1 MQNIDDTSFNKNFL
15 KTLTILY
22 AEDDE
27 AIRKSMEKI
36 LRKIFKDVISS
47 VDGKEG
53 LENYH
58 LYTEEM
64 DIVFDAVVTDI
75 RMPNIDGL
83 EMAKKIREINP
94 DIPIIMTTAHG
105 ESDYMLEAIKIGVSG
120 YILKPI
126 NTKELILTI
135 QKHCEVIRNKKLL
148 IKKEE
153 ELKEYV
159 DIIDSIATLC
169 KVDTKDNIIEANNF
183 FYDALEY
190 EHGELI
196 GTNIVNLIH
205 PNSIPRAYKQMK
217 DNIKHEKSW
226 KGKMLFLSKND
237 DIVPLRA
244 TSIPLKDD
252 DTGELSGYLF
262 IGFLAYEEEEE
273 KKEITYKAR
282 RNIMTEKQKI
292 LQLTKKLKECERLLK
307 ENQNGIPLKDVN
319 ILKHSFE
326 AERAK
331 NTKLVEQIKYYELL
345 TKELQNRL
353 DNVLDIEK
361 EKRKEIIM
369 QLQQCKR
376 EKRRLEDELLSA
388 RAVISKLTPE
398 PKYVE

>member
-1 MQNIDDTSFNKNFL
+1 
-15 KTLTILY
+15 
-22 AEDDE
+22 
-27 AIRKSMEKI
+27 
-36 LRKIFKDVISS
+36 
-47 VDGKEG
+47 
-53 LENYH
+53 
-58 LYTEEM
+58 
-64 DIVFDAVVTDI
+64 
-75 RMPNIDGL
+75 
-83 EMAKKIREINP
+83 
-94 DIPIIMTTAHG
+94 
-105 ESDYMLEAIKIGVSG
+105 MLEAIKIGVSG

-159 DIIDSIATLC
+159 DIIDSISILC
-169 KVDTKDNIIEANNF
+169 KVDTKDNIIEANNL
-183 FYDALEY
+183 FYDALEF
-190 EHGELI
+190 EQGELI

-205 PNSIPRAYKQMK
+205 PNSIPKTYKQMK
-217 DNIKHEKSW
+217 EYIKDEKSW
-226 KGKMLFLSKND
+226 KGKILFLTKND
-237 DIVPLRA
+237 DIVPLRV

-252 DTGELSGYLF
+252 DTGESNGYIF

-282 RNIMTEKQKI
+282 KNIMTEKQKI

-307 ENQNGIPLKDVN
+307 ENQNSIPLKDVN

-331 NTKLVEQIKYYELL
+331 NTKLVEQIKYYEIL

-361 EKRKEIIM
+361 EKRKEIIV
-369 QLQQCKR
+369 QLQQCNR

-388 RAVISKLTPE
+388 RAVISKLTPK